1 MQGCGGEGELFYAM
15 VIHLPYHF
23 FVILEK
29 KEF

>member
-1 MQGCGGEGELFYAM
+1 MQGCGREGELFYAM
-15 VIHLPYHF
+15 VIHFPHQF